1 MILKVAPKLLV
12 EGWKPRR
19 GTMITKQLVLAGCA
33 AIVLSI
39 ATAQAGPCNTGKSA
53 QDAGA
58 GSTPGNTGQTIGTGS
73 ANSSQ
78 PPSTATMNRATGDVA
93 SSTQDAQKQMQ
104 GQPTTAPLAQGAE
117 PSAKMT
123 DRDQPTAAQ
132 QTQEGAEPSAKM
144 ADQDC

>member
-58 GSTPGNTGQTIGTGS
+58 GSSPGNTGQTIGTGS

-78 PPSTATMNRATGDVA
+78 HPPTDTMNRATGDVA

-123 DRDQPTAAQ
+123 DRDPPTAAQ
-132 QTQEGAEPSAKM
+132 QTQGGEPSAKM

>member
-78 PPSTATMNRATGDVA
+78 HPPTDTMNRATGDVA

-144 ADQDC
+144 ADRDC